1 MRARCLFLVMAGLA
15 VLVPAAAV
23 GAATQVRS
31 GGSATTRWRPG
42 PPFVR
47 GAQTVPVYSY
57 QAAVRES
64 VLVKTSMDSD
74 GDGQP
79 DQVAVDVIRPRE
91 AAAAGIRVPVIM
103 EASPYY
109 EKIGRGT
116 EQEIKKYD
124 PAGTAADFPLF
135 YDNFFVPR
143 GYAVVLV
150 DLPGTNRSTGCV
162 DFGGP
167 AEVGGVVA
175 VIDWLNG
182 RGSAGYRDGRPA
194 VADWSTGK
202 VGMIGKSWDGS
213 VANGVAA
220 TGVAGLKTIVPI
232 SAVSS
237 WYDYIVGDGGL
248 APDEDP
254 TYLDADVSG
263 RPKGVCGRAR
273 AAQRTAAGTSGDYNP
288 FWAQRDFR
296 ASASKV
302 RASVFAVHGLGDRN
316 VTPSQVASWWA
327 ALGEAKV
334 PRKLWLSREG
344 HVDPFDFRRA
354 AWVDT
359 LHRWFDYWLQGL
371 PNRIMAEPA
380 VSVERG
386 PGQWVDEKSWP
397 ASIGRPD
404 ALPLGGGDG
413 SIGSIGTRGAGTRTF
428 TDSPQLTEAAAIA
441 DPTRSRPGRLVF
453 LSAALTA
460 ETRISGTP
468 SVTLRVRVSHDT
480 TEVTARL
487 MDYGSGGRVN
497 PGTPGQG
504 VHKLDGRSCWGD
516 SIPTDGAC
524 YPDFAEDVAAA
535 DLAIVTRG
543 WLDAAHHTSLR
554 ERTPLAPDQWYSMIV
569 PLQATDVVIAAGHRL
584 GLVVT
589 GTDQEVQEPVQTGA
603 QIDVDLGDSHLDLPM
618 AGPRL

>member
-1 MRARCLFLVMAGLA
+1 MRARSLALAVAGLV
-15 VLVPAAAV
+15 VLVVAV
-23 GAATQVRS
+23 GAATQVRAGDS
-31 GGSATTRWRPG
+31 GTARWRPG
-42 PPFVR
+42 PPFMR

-57 QAAVRES
+57 QAAIRES
-64 VLVKTSMDSD
+64 VLVKTSTDSD

-109 EKIGRGT
+109 ERIGRGT
-116 EQEIKKYD
+116 EQEVKKYD
-124 PAGTAADFPLF
+124 PASFPLF

-143 GYAVVLV
+143 GYAVALV

-167 AEVGGVVA
+167 IEISGAVA

-182 RGSAGYRDGRPA
+182 RRSAGYHDGRPA
-194 VADWSTGK
+194 TADWSTGK

-220 TGVAGLKTIVPI
+220 TGVAGLTTIVPI

-248 APDEDP
+248 APNEDP
-254 TYLDADVSG
+254 TYLDADVGG
-263 RPKGVCGRAR
+263 RPKGVCDRAR
-273 AAQRTAAGTSGDYNP
+273 AAQRAAAGTGGDYNT

-296 ASASKV
+296 AAARKV
-302 RASVFAVHGLGDRN
+302 RASVFAVHGLGDGN
-316 VTPSQVASWWA
+316 VTPSQVGSWWA
-327 ALGEAKV
+327 ALGEARV
-334 PRKLWLSREG
+334 PRKLWLSRDG

-354 AWVDT
+354 AWVDA

-397 ASIGRPD
+397 ASTGRPD
-404 ALPLGGGDG
+404 ALPLGEGTPGEG
-413 SIGSIGTRGAGTRTF
+413 TLGTRGTGTRTF
-428 TDSPQLTEAAAIA
+428 TDSPQLTEAAAVA
-441 DPTRSRPGRLVF
+441 DPTRSQPGRLVF

-460 ETRISGTP
+460 ETRISGAP
-468 SVTLRVRVSHDT
+468 SVTLRVRVNQPT

-487 MDYGSGGRVN
+487 VDYGAGVQVG
-497 PGTPGQG
+497 PE
-504 VHKLDGRSCWGD
+504 VHKLDSRSCWGD
-516 SIPTDGAC
+516 SVPGDSAC
-524 YPDFAEDVAAA
+524 YPDFAEDVAAG
-535 DLAIVTRG
+535 DLAVITRG
-543 WLDAAHHTSLR
+543 WLDAAHHTSFR
-554 ERTPLAPDQWYSMIV
+554 DGTPVAPDQWYPMIV
-569 PLQATDVVIAAGHRL
+569 PLQATDAVIAAGHRL
-584 GLVVT
+584 GLVIT
-589 GTDQEVQEPVQTGA
+589 GTDRDVQEPVMTGA
-603 QIDVDLGDSHLDLPM
+603 RIDVDLPGSHLDLPM
-618 AGPRL
+618 AGPKP

>member
-1 MRARCLFLVMAGLA
+1 MRARWLFLVVVGL
-15 VLVPAAAV
+15 VILVPAAAV
-23 GAATQVRS
+23 GAATQVRTA
-31 GGSATTRWRPG
+31 SATTRWWPG
-42 PPFVR
+42 PPFMR
-47 GAQTVPVYSY
+47 GTQTVPVYSY
-57 QAAVRES
+57 QAAIRES

-109 EKIGRGT
+109 EKLGRGT
-116 EQEIKKYD
+116 EQEMKKYD
-124 PAGTAADFPLF
+124 PAGTPAGFPLF

-143 GYAVVLV
+143 GYAVALV

-167 AEVGGVVA
+167 AEIGGVVA
-175 VIDWLNG
+175 VIDWLTG
-182 RGSAGYRDGRPA
+182 RGSAGYRDGRTA
-194 VADWSTGK
+194 GAGWSTGK

-220 TGVAGLKTIVPI
+220 TGVAGLTTIVPI
-232 SAVSS
+232 SSVSS

-254 TYLDADVSG
+254 TYLDAEVGG
-263 RPKGVCGRAR
+263 RPNGVCDRAR
-273 AAQRTAAGTSGDYNP
+273 AAQRAAAGTTGDYNA

-296 ASASKV
+296 TSASKV

-316 VTPSQVASWWA
+316 VTPSQVARWWA
-327 ALGEAKV
+327 ALGDAKV

-354 AWVDT
+354 AWVDA

-371 PNRIMAEPA
+371 PNGIMADPA

-397 ASIGRPD
+397 STGPPG

-413 SIGSIGTRGAGTRTF
+413 ATGSIGTRGAGMRTF
-428 TDSPQLTEAAAIA
+428 TGSPQLTEAAAVG
-441 DPTRSRPGRLVF
+441 DPTRSRPDRLVF

-468 SVTLRVRVSHDT
+468 SVTLRVRVNQPT

-487 MDYGSGGRVN
+487 VDYGSGSRVD

-516 SIPTDGAC
+516 SAPPDSAC
-524 YPDFAEDVAAA
+524 YPDFAEDVAAG
-535 DLAIVTRG
+535 DLAVVTRG

-554 ERTPLAPDQWYSMIV
+554 ERTPLAPDQWYSMTV
-569 PLQATDVVIAAGHRL
+569 PLQATDVVMAAGHRL
-584 GLVVT
+584 GLVIT
-589 GTDQEVQEPVQTGA
+589 GTDQDVQTPVRTGA
-603 QIDVDLGDSHLDLPM
+603 RIDIDLGESHLDLSM
-618 AGPRL
+618 AGPKL